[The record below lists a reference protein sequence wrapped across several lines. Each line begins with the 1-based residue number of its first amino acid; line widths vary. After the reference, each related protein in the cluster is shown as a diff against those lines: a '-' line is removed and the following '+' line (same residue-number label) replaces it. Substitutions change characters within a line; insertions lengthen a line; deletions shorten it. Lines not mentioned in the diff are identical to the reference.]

1 VRSFLEGALRE
12 VSEKQWELGNA
23 ATRDGLDCAIGNA
36 AACKIHTLSNR
47 PMTEVPATP
56 ADSAALREILDKS
69 VLPGFVRRC
78 GARCGEVF
86 NQIIAPIAGVRF
98 GG

>member
-1 VRSFLEGALRE
+1 VND
-12 VSEKQWELGNA
+12 KQWDLGA
-23 ATRDGLDCAIGNA
+23 ATTRDGLDCAIGNA
-36 AACKIHTLSNR
+36 AACRIHTLATR

-56 ADSAALREILDKS
+56 ADQAALREILEKT
-69 VLPGFVRRC
+69 VLPGFIRRC

-86 NQIIAPIAGVRF
+86 NQVIAPIVGVRA